1 MRKDLLD
8 ESDEE
13 NLKGAGLNSEDES
26 EPLFA
31 ASGNTNNIYD
41 DFSFEMEVEDVY
53 EDEDKDSDYDESSS
67 SEDEKYI
74 EKKMAIK

>member
-26 EPLFA
+26 VPLFA

-53 EDEDKDSDYDESSS
+53 EDEDKDSDCESSS
-67 SEDEKYI
+67 GEDEKYI